1 MTEKEIDRKIVLS
14 WLEGDYSITQLRILQ
29 EYLQDPAYRESLEKF
44 LYEEWGAS
52 DVSALP
58 PLPDLEQQYDKFR
71 SQLPVRE
78 PVQSPVRRLP
88 ARRWVRIAAAAI
100 VVFLVGMIWLL
111 LRSGSAGKD
120 NKTISWVVLNTAPGE
135 KKTIQL
141 PDSSLVYLGV
151 ASTLRYNAGYNS
163 NNRSV
168 FLEGEG
174 YFVVRHGGRYP
185 FTVNTGELTTIDIG
199 TEFNIRHYAGQGA
212 VEVTVAKGRVEV
224 HNKRGG
230 NESRI
235 AALGQGQQLQYDSA
249 AARAVTVSLPE
260 TSPVG
265 GWRKGILVFR
275 KQTLKEV
282 TDELERY
289 YNVSIRYANPA
300 YTSILLTTLLD
311 NRSLEEALDIVT
323 VTAGVRYVRQ
333 GNTILLQ

>member
-1 MTEKEIDRKIVLS
+1 MTSKEIDRKIVLS
-14 WLEGDYSITQLRILQ
+14 WLQGDYSITQLRILQ
-29 EYLQDPAYRESLEKF
+29 EYLQDPAYRESLDKF
-44 LYEEWGAS
+44 LQEQWGML
-52 DVSALP
+52 DIDPPP

-78 PVQSPVRRLP
+78 PELTPVRRLP
-88 ARRWVRIAAAAI
+88 ARRWIAAAAA
-100 VVFLVGMIWLL
+100 VVFVIVGMTWLI
-111 LRSGSAGKD
+111 RRQEPAGRD
-120 NKTISWVVLNTAPGE
+120 TNTTSWVVLNTAPGE
-135 KKTIQL
+135 KRTIQL

-151 ASTLRYNAGYNS
+151 ASTLRYDAGYNS

-185 FTVNTGELTTIDIG
+185 FTVNTGNLATIDIG

-224 HNKRGG
+224 HKQRGG

-275 KQTLKEV
+275 KQSLKEV

-300 YTSILLTTLLD
+300 HTTILLTTLLD
-311 NRSLEEALDIVT
+311 NRSLEEALDIVA
-323 VTAGVRYVRQ
+323 VTAGVHYVRQ

>member
-1 MTEKEIDRKIVLS
+1 MTSKEIDRKIVLS
-14 WLEGDYSITQLRILQ
+14 WLQGDYSITQLRILQ

-44 LYEEWGAS
+44 LREQWGALDEDAQPS
-52 DVSALP
+52 
-58 PLPDLEQQYDKFR
+58 LPDLEQQYDKFR
-71 SQLPVRE
+71 SQLLLRE
-78 PVQSPVRRLP
+78 PELTPVRRLP
-88 ARRWVRIAAAAI
+88 ARRWIPAAAA
-100 VVFLVGMIWLL
+100 VVFFLVGMTWLL
-111 LRSGSAGKD
+111 RRQGPAGKD
-120 NKTISWVVLNTAPGE
+120 NNTISWVVLNTAPGE
-135 KKTIQL
+135 KRTIQL

-151 ASTLRYNAGYNS
+151 ASTLRYNADYNS

-185 FTVNTGELTTIDIG
+185 FTVNTGNLATIDIG

-224 HNKRGG
+224 HNQRGG

-260 TSPVG
+260 TSLVG

-275 KQTLKEV
+275 KQSLKEV
-282 TDELERY
+282 TDELQRY

-300 YTSILLTTLLD
+300 HTTILLTTLLD

-333 GNTILLQ
+333 GNTILLE